1 MANHEKAVNAKKIEK
16 NENKAL
22 SFNCFCVACKS
33 IWYCISYWNKIYLST
48 ENLPLREIKW
58 DSNWKGK
65 GPILCWDFYQPS
77 NKQTKSTN
85 HNYKNNIGRPAQF
98 SKDKYEKYL
107 NTFSGWLAVPKL
119 PVY

>member
-1 MANHEKAVNAKKIEK
+1 MHKKFIKKKFIVPSIATVLFVNQYNIVYLIET
-16 NENKAL
+16 NL
-22 SFNCFCVACKS
+22 
-33 IWYCISYWNKIYLST
+33 YLSS
-48 ENLPLREIKW
+48 ENLPVREIKW